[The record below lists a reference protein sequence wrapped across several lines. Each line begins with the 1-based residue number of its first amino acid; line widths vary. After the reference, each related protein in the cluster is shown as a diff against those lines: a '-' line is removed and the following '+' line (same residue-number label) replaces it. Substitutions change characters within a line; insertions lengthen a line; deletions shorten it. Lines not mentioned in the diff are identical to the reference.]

1 MRSDRLFGVAAGFV
15 VAGLTSMSA
24 TAEDY
29 YAGKTIDYVIGG
41 NPGGGYDIYSRAIAR
56 NIGRFIPG
64 KPDIITK
71 NLPGAGSTKAA
82 TFIAKVAPKDGT
94 VIGAVYPGAIMDPL
108 LSDKKPQYDPTKFQY
123 LGTADNGT
131 RVCVTWHASK
141 TKTFKDAQSRKT
153 ILGASQTGGGTR
165 DYAYMHNA
173 LNGTKFEVVSGYKGS
188 VDILLAMER
197 GEVDGICGVYW
208 SGLRGQRPDWLRDN
222 KVNIILQVAIDP
234 EPTLTKMG
242 VPTIWDFIANEDDR
256 KVAEL
261 IVSQQIFGRPYILPP
276 GTPPEQ
282 VRILREAF
290 DKVTAD
296 PQTLED
302 AKKMRIDINPL
313 GGAKVQA
320 VVDRLYAAPK
330 ALVEKAKQVIRP
342 PAK

>member
-1 MRSDRLFGVAAGFV
+1 
-15 VAGLTSMSA
+15 
-24 TAEDY
+24 
-29 YAGKTIDYVIGG
+29 
-41 NPGGGYDIYSRAIAR
+41 
-56 NIGRFIPG
+56 
-64 KPDIITK
+64 
-71 NLPGAGSTKAA
+71 
-82 TFIAKVAPKDGT
+82 
-94 VIGAVYPGAIMDPL
+94 
-108 LSDKKPQYDPTKFQY
+108 
-123 LGTADNGT
+123 
-131 RVCVTWHASK
+131 
-141 TKTFKDAQSRKT
+141 
-153 ILGASQTGGGTR
+153 
-165 DYAYMHNA
+165 MHNA